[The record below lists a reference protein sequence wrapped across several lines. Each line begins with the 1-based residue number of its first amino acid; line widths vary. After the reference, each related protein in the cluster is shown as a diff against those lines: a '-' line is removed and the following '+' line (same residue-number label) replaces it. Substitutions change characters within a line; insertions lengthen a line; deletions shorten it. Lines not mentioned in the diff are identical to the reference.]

1 MFFKRSIQRYGL
13 TPEPDTPYQRAG
25 QLWDERIGSA
35 RVQARNWR
43 LVAFSCLGLTG
54 VLIGSNV
61 WQSMQ
66 SRVAPYV
73 VEVDRLGEA
82 RSVAPAIQNYQP
94 TDGQVAWHLARFI
107 SNVRSVST
115 DPVLVKRDWLDAYDF
130 ATDRAAIFL
139 NEYARAND
147 PFAGIGERSVSVQ
160 VTSVV
165 RASDSSFQV
174 KWTES
179 IYERGSLA
187 KTEHWTAMLTVVMQP
202 PKTADTLRKNPLG
215 LYVNAIDWA
224 RELDGQ
230 PAQFG
235 QTGPNHAAAGQSRA
249 GQQSPDNSP
258 PAIPAFDPARAAL
271 PTAPDIGP
279 PAGANPAASST
290 PASGVSA
297 TPVPLQKKGAHP

>member
-1 MFFKRSIQRYGL
+1 MIFKRSIQRYGQ
-13 TPEPDTPYQRAG
+13 TPALETPWQRAG

-43 LVAFSCLGLTG
+43 LVAFSSLGLTG
-54 VLIGSNV
+54 ILIASNV

-82 RSVAPAIQNYQP
+82 RSVAPAVQNYRP
-94 TDGQVAWHLARFI
+94 TDGQIAWHLGRFI
-107 SNVRSVST
+107 SNVRSVSI
-115 DPVLVKRDWLDAYDF
+115 DPVLVKRNWLDAYDF

-139 NEYARAND
+139 NDYARSND
-147 PFAGIGERSVSVQ
+147 PFDGIGQRSVSVQ

-179 IYERGSLA
+179 IFERGSLA
-187 KTEHWTAMLTVVMQP
+187 KTERWTAMLTVIMQP
-202 PKTADTLRKNPLG
+202 PKTADALRKNPLG
-215 LYVNAIDWA
+215 LFVNAIDWA

-230 PAQFG
+230 PSAQ
-235 QTGPNHAAAGQSRA
+235 ARRSDRA
-249 GQQSPDNSP
+249 
-258 PAIPAFDPARAAL
+258 L
-271 PTAPDIGP
+271 
-279 PAGANPAASST
+279 T
-290 PASGVSA
+290 PAEASALSGDAQTAAMAEPLPRLAA
-297 TPVPLQKKGAHP
+297 TTAEKGDRP

>member
-1 MFFKRSIQRYGL
+1 MIFKRSIQRYGR
-13 TPEPDTPYQRAG
+13 TPQPETPYKRAG

-35 RVQARNWR
+35 RAQAKNWR
-43 LVAFSCLGLTG
+43 LAAFGCLGLTG

-94 TDGQVAWHLARFI
+94 TDGQIAWHLGRFI

-115 DPVLVKRDWLDAYDF
+115 DPVLVKRNWLDAYDF
-130 ATDRAAIFL
+130 ATDRATLFL

-147 PFAGIGERSVSVQ
+147 PFAGIGQRSVSVQ

-187 KTEHWTAMLTVVMQP
+187 KTERWTAMLTVKMEP
-202 PKTADTLRKNPLG
+202 PRTADALRKNPLG
-215 LYVNAIDWA
+215 LFVNAIDWA

-230 PAQFG
+230 PA
-235 QTGPNHAAAGQSRA
+235 AS
-249 GQQSPDNSP
+249 GQQGQRPQSQPAPAPTSPVP
-258 PAIPAFDPARAAL
+258 
-271 PTAPDIGP
+271 PTATVLAD
-279 PAGANPAASST
+279 PAASAAAPVT
-290 PASGVSA
+290 AAPQNAAPDAAPA
-297 TPVPLQKKGAHP
+297 QKGTNP